1 MNTKELERIF
11 DEVLVPLGFRRRRDT
26 WSKSNEDTITL
37 LDLQK
42 SQWGGQYYVNL
53 AIYLRELG
61 TAAAPAEHQ
70 AHIRVRLDSIGR
82 HFEPSI
88 AEALDLERTEMS
100 ADARKA
106 TLTRALREVAVPFLL
121 DRSVIPMLRALL
133 AKAELGPVLITRTAR
148 EFLERMT

>member
-1 MNTKELERIF
+1 
-11 DEVLVPLGFRRRRDT
+11 
-26 WSKSNEDTITL
+26 
-37 LDLQK
+37 
-42 SQWGGQYYVNL
+42 
-53 AIYLRELG
+53 
-61 TAAAPAEHQ
+61 
-70 AHIRVRLDSIGR
+70 
-82 HFEPSI
+82 
-88 AEALDLERTEMS
+88 MS